1 MQRRPSQE
9 LLDSDLGTPKEVC
22 DSLLDLRW
30 FNRWFG
36 GVATVRGMIQSI
48 VQRTDATTL
57 SVLEVASGDG
67 YILKTLQQ
75 EFAATGIDLRITLL
89 DRILAHFTS
98 IGSFPKIA
106 GDALR
111 LPFADS
117 TFDLVSCSLF
127 IHHLSPEQAVLFA
140 KDALRVA
147 RRAVLVHDLIRNPFH
162 LALAYAGLP
171 SYRSRITRNDA
182 PASVRQAYTV
192 KEMENFF
199 REAAATKIETQQHY
213 FYRMGVIAWKEQSA

>member
-9 LLDSDLGTPKEVC
+9 LLDSDFGTPKEVC

-48 VQRTDATTL
+48 VQRIDTTTI
-57 SVLEVASGDG
+57 SVIE
-67 YILKTLQQ
+67 
-75 EFAATGIDLRITLL
+75 
-89 DRILAHFTS
+89 
-98 IGSFPKIA
+98 
-106 GDALR
+106 
-111 LPFADS
+111 
-117 TFDLVSCSLF
+117 
-127 IHHLSPEQAVLFA
+127 
-140 KDALRVA
+140 VA
-147 RRAVLVHDLIRNPFH
+147 RRAVLVHDLIRNPFQ

-171 SYRSRITRNDA
+171 FYRSRITRNDA

-192 KEMENFF
+192 KEMESFF

>member
-1 MQRRPSQE
+1 
-9 LLDSDLGTPKEVC
+9 
-22 DSLLDLRW
+22 
-30 FNRWFG
+30 
-36 GVATVRGMIQSI
+36 MIQSI

-57 SVLEVASGDG
+57 SVLDVASGDG

-127 IHHLSPEQAVLFA
+127 VHHLPPQQAVVFA
-140 KDALRVA
+140 KDARRVA
-147 RRAVLVHDLIRNPFH
+147 VRESIINALIMISAGTAGCASAISDVRDGARVLLV
-162 LALAYAGLP
+162 
-171 SYRSRITRNDA
+171 
-182 PASVRQAYTV
+182 
-192 KEMENFF
+192 
-199 REAAATKIETQQHY
+199 EAARFSRQEVCGE
-213 FYRMGVIAWKEQSA
+213 FVSAASLGLLERLVVGNEGALLFKAPWIGTTR

>member
-1 MQRRPSQE
+1 MQRHPSQE
-9 LLDSDLGTPKEVC
+9 LLDSDFGTPKEVC

-98 IGSFPKIA
+98 NGSFPKIA

-171 SYRSRITRNDA
+171 FYRSRITRNDA